1 VIDERPR
8 RDPLK
13 LRCLD
18 IAVAV
23 LVGSGQKEDLIAALA
38 MKPGER
44 IGARLLVRMT
54 QVGCAVDVI
63 DGRREVELLGVRIGI
78 LSRHG
83 RRRAFVS
90 RAFLGILTRVLLV
103 IFTFVLIVALAQLA
117 LVSASTRAEHLG
129 LGEVVRRAWEG
140 TQDYFGSLL
149 QGSLGEASSTSILG
163 GRRRSMG
170 EVLLDAYPK
179 SMVLV
184 GLAVLV
190 ATILGLVVGVAAAA
204 TSSRRLRGALLSVT
218 VLAVSTPSFLLAIL
232 LILLS
237 ATMVSRYGI
246 RLWPS
251 FGFGWDDHLVLPVIV
266 LAARP
271 FAQIA
276 SFAYVAVDETLGS
289 DYVRT
294 ARSKGLKES
303 VILIRHALGNA
314 WVPIL
319 GAIAAALSIALSTLP
334 VVEVFF
340 SWPGLGF
347 SLLLA
352 IRRFDAATAGTLL
365 GSLAV
370 TIAIVRFAL
379 DAIASR
385 LVHRATGAAA

>member
-1 VIDERPR
+1 VNR
-8 RDPLK
+8 
-13 LRCLD
+13 
-18 IAVAV
+18 AV
-23 LVGSGQKEDLIAALA
+23 LSV
-38 MKPGER
+38 
-44 IGARLLVRMT
+44 
-54 QVGCAVDVI
+54 
-63 DGRREVELLGVRIGI
+63 
-78 LSRHG
+78 
-83 RRRAFVS
+83 
-90 RAFLGILTRVLLV
+90 LTRVLLV
-103 IFTFVLIVALAQLA
+103 VFTFILIVVLAQLA
-117 LVSASTRAEHLG
+117 LVAAGTRAQHLG
-129 LGEVVRRAWEG
+129 IDEVVRRAWEG
-140 TQDYFGSLL
+140 MQDYFGSLL

-170 EVLLDAYPK
+170 EVLLDAYPR

-190 ATILGLVVGVAAAA
+190 ATALGLAVGVAAAA

-218 VLAVSTPSFLLAIL
+218 VLAVSTPSFLLAVL

-276 SFAYVAVDETLGS
+276 SFVYVAVGETLGS

-303 VILIRHALGNA
+303 TILIRHALRNA
-314 WVPIL
+314 AVPIL

-379 DAIASR
+379 DAIAAR
-385 LVHRATGAAA
+385 FVHAATGAAT